1 MSFRRYPEK
10 QSFPCTPFTEIQ
22 VDPIECENGM
32 VKGVVKEIDLN
43 HYQYPDGI
51 REKYDLE
58 TAIKSGENLEA
69 VSSTLI
75 ESDLSSLVDGA
86 EDAEKQPTVNQET

>member
-10 QSFPCTPFTEIQ
+10 QYFPCTPFTEKQ

-43 HYQYPDGI
+43 HYQFPDGI

-58 TAIKSGENLEA
+58 TAIESGENLEA

-75 ESDLSSLVDGA
+75 ENDLAPIV
-86 EDAEKQPTVNQET
+86 EQETQNEPQTKGE